1 MMIQKNSRQI
11 PKHKII
17 LANKSYQDLVYAWFQ
32 SESNLQPD
40 GTRIMPKDRVSYNKM
55 SNELGM
61 YRNTIAKYI
70 QKLVDMQLLR
80 QDEDGNYIVEKLE
93 TSIAMLVPFETVRM
107 LWNTLQ
113 RNAVSLY
120 VTLLNLYIE
129 NDEQPFYTTYVF
141 LKEQI
146 GLSVT
151 TYSNNTVISDR
162 LIVLEKL
169 GLIQWEVK
177 QVSEDSRRLYIKK
190 VTNKIQ

>member
-1 MMIQKNSRQI
+1 
-11 PKHKII
+11 
-17 LANKSYQDLVYAWFQ
+17 
-32 SESNLQPD
+32 
-40 GTRIMPKDRVSYNKM
+40 MPKDRVSYNKM

-70 QKLVDMQLLR
+70 QKLIDMQLLR